1 MENNIVILD
10 KFRIV
15 YIDNYFVKLQF
26 LDENLFNVEK
36 KEIFPNEIVVG
47 DKVQRCF
54 NKATNSEY
62 YEIYEKQVCLEEQ
75 ISKKYVEKF
84 LEKYK
89 KENNICLSKWVV
101 VGIENHS
108 VCVAKID
115 DLKERKYEADI
126 KFLLNARR
134 GDLYYLLE
142 MGKTS
147 EYFYD
152 EENNEDVCLEYAK
165 LLRNELNENDLVVM
179 RKMEKKNAKLFKKI
193 NPCIYQNS
201 WCLEEMASES
211 VFVGVGEKYDD
222 MPIEKNLLPKQARLG
237 DFVSLDKN
245 NQYVFNRDAL
255 LKHIKNLEK
264 LSKGVR

>member
-1 MENNIVILD
+1 MDYYILLGLNRKELKIMEI
-10 KFRIV
+10 RE
-15 YIDNYFVKLQF
+15 VKGII
-26 LDENLFNVEK
+26 EVELK
-36 KEIFPNEIVVG
+36 
-47 DKVQRCF
+47 
-54 NKATNSEY
+54 
-62 YEIYEKQVCLEEQ
+62 
-75 ISKKYVEKF
+75 SKKSKVRCPEC
-84 LEKYK
+84 
-89 KENNICLSKWVV
+89 NNM
-101 VGIENHS
+101 IELDW
-108 VCVAKID
+108 D
-115 DLKERKYEADI
+115 DEEEHGCSGHCSSCHGCSDE
-126 KFLLNARR
+126 FEE
-134 GDLYYLLE
+134 DD
-142 MGKTS
+142 
-147 EYFYD
+147 D

-211 VFVGVGEKYDD
+211 VFVGVDEKYDD
-222 MPIEKNLLPKQARLG
+222 MPIEKKLLPKQARLG